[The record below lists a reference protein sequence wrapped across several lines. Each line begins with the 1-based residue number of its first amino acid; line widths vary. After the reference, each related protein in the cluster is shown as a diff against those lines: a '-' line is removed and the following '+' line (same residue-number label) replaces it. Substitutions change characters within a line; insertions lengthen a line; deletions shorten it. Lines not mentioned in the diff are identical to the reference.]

1 MNKHENLRSVFEK
14 IKESVRPSFYANA
27 EDVRQSLLFDFF
39 AESDKPLAAECCLII
54 TEVLRNIPDGVITV
68 DGEERAADMVQEVF
82 TMLTHEH
89 IEQVIETF
97 KRLSFPVRLRKA
109 YLRTMLY
116 NSVFELEAALINDVS
131 ADTS

>member
-1 MNKHENLRSVFEK
+1 MNKPKNLRSVFEK

-39 AESDKPLAAECCLII
+39 TESDKPLAAECCLIV

-68 DGEERAADMVQEVF
+68 DGEEKSAAMVQEVF

-89 IEQVIETF
+89 IEQVIEVF
-97 KRLSFPVRLRKA
+97 KKLSFPIRLRKA

-116 NSVFELEAALINDVS
+116 NSVFEFEAALINDVNT
-131 ADTS
+131 DTS

>member
-68 DGEERAADMVQEVF
+68 DGEERAAPAD
-82 TMLTHEH
+82 LC
-89 IEQVIETF
+89 
-97 KRLSFPVRLRKA
+97 RRARGA
-109 YLRTMLY
+109 RR
-116 NSVFELEAALINDVS
+116 DGS
-131 ADTS
+131 ASRPAV

>member
-1 MNKHENLRSVFEK
+1 MNKPKNLRSVFEK

-39 AESDKPLAAECCLII
+39 READKPLAAECCLIV

-68 DGEERAADMVQEVF
+68 DGEEKSAAMVQEVF

-89 IEQVIETF
+89 IEQVIEVF
-97 KRLSFPVRLRKA
+97 KRLSFPIRLRKA

-116 NSVFELEAALINDVS
+116 NSVFEFEAALINDVNT
-131 ADTS
+131 DTS